1 MQACDKEILCHYQT
15 TSNMIR
21 HLGEFFNFIF
31 LVWNAICYLTEHNHV
46 TLYESFL
53 RESHGLEESDLVN
66 PLLKK
71 PKKRNINMKGANDPV
86 DRTCP
91 DCGKEYSCR
100 PAMLF
105 HYKVRR

>member
-1 MQACDKEILCHYQT
+1 
-15 TSNMIR
+15 MIR
-21 HLGEFFNFIF
+21 HL
-31 LVWNAICYLTEHNHV
+31 EHNHTV
-46 TLYESFL
+46 LYEEFL
-53 RESHGLEESDLVN
+53 RESHGLEQSDQVN

-71 PKKRNINMKGANDPV
+71 PKKRNINMKGNNDPA

-105 HYKVRR
+105 HYKVKKKKSSLLFVSFILKSYNSILVCALRNSTIQV